1 MKKTAILLLVIVFQS
16 CQYFEKNVPIKED
29 LLNQEL
35 KKINWNEV
43 DDFPCTLQC
52 DSIADKVTRKQCFF
66 DFMTNTIQDKLI
78 QDSVKILFPKLDTIP
93 VKVTVLANANVIFE
107 PNLTKYNS
115 DYDVQKLDSVLQLK
129 LSNLPPVEPAIKR
142 GIKVKTQFI
151 LPIILKSE

>member
-1 MKKTAILLLVIVFQS
+1 MKKIAVLLLIIVFQS

-52 DSIADKVTRKQCFF
+52 DSIIDKATKKECFF
-66 DFMTNTIQDKLI
+66 DYMTNNIQDKLI

-93 VKVTVLANANVIFE
+93 IKITVLADSKMIFE
-107 PNLTKYNS
+107 PNLTKYNM
-115 DYDVQKLDSVLQLK
+115 DYDAMKLDSVLQVK
-129 LSNLPPVEPAIKR
+129 LSNFPPVEPAIKR

-151 LPIILKSE
+151 LPIILK